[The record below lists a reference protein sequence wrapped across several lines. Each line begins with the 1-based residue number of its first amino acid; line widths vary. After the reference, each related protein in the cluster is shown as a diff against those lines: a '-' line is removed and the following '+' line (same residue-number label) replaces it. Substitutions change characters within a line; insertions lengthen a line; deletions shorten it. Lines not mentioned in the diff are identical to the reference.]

1 MSKNLGELSGR
12 KGLKNNLFEALGVAA
27 ADTGAPSVEKME
39 ALADEFLMGKANV
52 FGTASFYDFLK
63 EENKGKK
70 VFVCNGSA
78 CMTAGTQ
85 DVLREK
91 LKGQFNTDEIGE
103 MCCLG
108 RCHENSAFNFGGKN
122 YSGTAADHIEEVKSK
137 NSKLADSYQV
147 HSYGTPVLTEAFT
160 HVNEYYKLLSTALSQ
175 SAETLLA
182 ELKEPGL

>member
-12 KGLKNNLFEALGVAA
+12 KGLKNNLFEALGIAA
-27 ADTGAPSVEKME
+27 KKTGTPAKERME
-39 ALADEFLMGKANV
+39 ELAGEFIMGKANV

-85 DVLREK
+85 DELKEK
-91 LKGQFNTDEIGE
+91 LSRQFNADEIGE

-108 RCHENSAFNFGGKN
+108 RCHENNAFNYDGKN
-122 YSGTAADHIEEVKSK
+122 YSGKAADQIEEVKSQK
-137 NSKLADSYQV
+137 SELVDSYQV
-147 HSYGTPVLTEAFT
+147 GAYGTAIFNNII
-160 HVNEYYKLLSTALSQ
+160 HWYK
-175 SAETLLA
+175 
-182 ELKEPGL
+182 